1 MKAANAMT
9 ATIIDIILRAQYVG
23 IQYFLTAARV
33 LLNINMILIL
43 S

>member
-1 MKAANAMT
+1 MKVATAIT
-9 ATIIDIILRAQYVG
+9 ATIIDIILRAPYAG

>member
-1 MKAANAMT
+1 MKVATAIT

-33 LLNINMILIL
+33 SLNINMILI
-43 S
+43 SS

>member
-1 MKAANAMT
+1 MKAANVIT
-9 ATIIDIILRAQYVG
+9 AIIIDIILRAPYAG